1 MIQQTVDGITLSI
14 SREQIIAAVKKMK
27 KAQREAFI
35 EDLLAAVSP
44 AYLASI
50 REAREDY
57 HEGRTYTHDEV
68 FG

>member
-1 MIQQTVDGITLSI
+1 MIPMSDAITISI
-14 SREQIIAAVKKMK
+14 SPEQIIAAVQQMK

-44 AYLASI
+44 AYLTSI

-57 HEGRTYTHDEV
+57 QAGRVYSHEEV
-68 FG
+68 FD